1 MSSGLPEFGLKLASG
16 DRWRIVATEETSQW
30 AEKFASILRLKN
42 DAVEGDPEIILIK
55 SSAGSPDFP
64 RSLLNGKGNNLPQS
78 GWISY
83 YNINTVWYHPE
94 VDDVIID
101 VQARQERR
109 ILADTAREDYNHAEL
124 APEGLLRD
132 YISMAMALF
141 PVYRRAIN
149 SVGFPMHGAFVER
162 DGKGVLLAAKG
173 GTGKSTCCRR
183 IPEPWQAC
191 SDDEAL
197 VTVDSNGHY
206 EVHSFPTWSDLFFN
220 NTNDNAR
227 TWDVQH
233 HVPLSAIFF
242 LEQSKTDE
250 AVPIGSGVAAGYTY
264 LYATQGYTRSLLGM
278 DHEGQK
284 QENMKIFDDTC
295 RMAKKVP
302 AYMLKVSLTGRFW
315 EEIDRVLN

>member
-1 MSSGLPEFGLKLASG
+1 MSSGLPEYSLKLASG
-16 DRWRIVATEETSQW
+16 DRWRIVSTKETCQW
-30 AEKFASILRLKN
+30 AEKFASILRLKK
-42 DAVEGDPEIILIK
+42 DTVEGDPEIILIK
-55 SSAGSPDFP
+55 SSAGNSDFP
-64 RSLLNGKGNNLPQS
+64 GSMLHDKGNNLPQS

-83 YNINTVWYHPE
+83 YNINTIWYHPE
-94 VDDVIID
+94 VSDVIID

-109 ILADTAREDYNHAEL
+109 IISDSARTEYDRAQL
-124 APEGLLRD
+124 APEELLKD
-132 YISMAMALF
+132 YTSMAMALF
-141 PVYRRAIN
+141 PIYRHAIG
-149 SVGFPMHGAFVER
+149 SGGFPIHGAFVER
-162 DGKGVLLAAKG
+162 GGKGVLLAAKG

-183 IPEPWQAC
+183 IPEPWKAC

-197 VTVDSNGHY
+197 VTMDRTGHY
-206 EVHSFPTWSDLFFN
+206 EVHPFPTWSDLFFN
-220 NTNDNAR
+220 NNAG

-284 QENMKIFDDTC
+284 QENMKLFDNTC
-295 RMAKKVP
+295 RMAKNVP

-315 EEIDRVLN
+315 EEIDRVLK

>member
-1 MSSGLPEFGLKLASG
+1 MTSELPEFGLKLANG
-16 DRWRIVATEETSQW
+16 DRWRIVATEETFGW

-42 DAVEGDPEIILIK
+42 DVVEGDPRIILVK
-55 SSAGSPDFP
+55 SAADSPYFPVHLVAGF
-64 RSLLNGKGNNLPQS
+64 GKKLPQS

-83 YNINTVWYHPE
+83 HNINTIWYHPE
-94 VDDVIID
+94 IPDVIID

-109 ILADTAREDYNHAEL
+109 ILSDTARKEYDQAKL
-124 APEGLLRD
+124 APEELLRD
-132 YISMAMALF
+132 YASMAMALF
-141 PVYRRAIN
+141 PVYRRVIG
-149 SVGFPMHGAFVER
+149 SGGFPMHGAFVER
-162 DGKGVLLAAKG
+162 EGKGVLLAAKG

-183 IPEPWQAC
+183 IPEPWIAC

-197 VTVDSNGHY
+197 VTMDRTGHY

-220 NTNDNAR
+220 NNNAR

-250 AVPIGSGVAAGYTY
+250 TVPIGSGVAAGYTY

-278 DHEGQK
+278 NHEGQK
-284 QENMKIFDDTC
+284 QENMKLFDNTC

-315 EEIDRVLN
+315 EEIDRVLT